1 MVKKTVK
8 KRAPATRVPTRQP
21 INKKNKVL
29 WPWIA
34 GGVGIL
40 VVLILVVV
48 VLRARQAPRPTG
60 YTETYL
66 DLTGSS
72 YNGGATSARYPDPEG
87 KGSGTRWL
95 PALGRE
101 DAPVTVIE
109 FTDFNCG
116 HCQDYELQELSGIL
130 KDYVATG
137 KVRYVGHYFSL
148 FPQTQPLTLAAMCA
162 AEQGRYFEFS
172 HAYFSAAS
180 AGFNNVELVAQR
192 VKGLDQKLFRDCV
205 KVNPYYNAL
214 LDAINNAQTFGVRG
228 TPSFLV
234 NGKLIIGSPG
244 LRSAIEEAL
253 TATNP

>member
-21 INKKNKVL
+21 LNKGKNL

-40 VVLILVVV
+40 LVLVLIVVV
-48 VLRARQAPRPTG
+48 VRARQAPRPTG

-66 DLTGSS
+66 GFTGSS
-72 YNGGATSARYPDPEG
+72 YAGGSTTARYPDPEG
-87 KGSGTRWL
+87 KGPGTRWF

-116 HCQDYELQELSGIL
+116 HCQDYELQELQGIL

-137 KVRYVGHYFSL
+137 KVRYVSHYFSL

-180 AGFNNVELVAQR
+180 AGFNNVDLVAQR
-192 VKGLDQKLFRDCV
+192 VKGLDQKLFKNCV
-205 KVNPYYNAL
+205 QVNPYYNAL
-214 LDAINNAQTFGVRG
+214 LDALNNAQSYGVKG

-253 TATNP
+253 ASP